1 MRAHVKVELLRPE
14 LARVKDIWCALEER
28 AKPVYFLSW
37 GWVGN
42 WLASLPSHDH
52 LQLCTIS
59 DGNGPV
65 AACFLGDR
73 VMRRHKV
80 MPTRTLHLNATGDHA
95 YDEVYIEHN
104 ALLTTN
110 GTTLATMIEHL
121 PATRWDE
128 IFFHCLDAQ
137 TFDELAAA
145 PLPPSLRLRVD
156 REVGDYYVDL
166 AKVRGKDYLS
176 LLGSST
182 RSHLRKAQRLAP
194 DATFEIARD
203 ERQAFEIYD
212 ELVVLHQRAWKAR
225 GEPGAFA
232 DPWFDRFHR
241 RLIAQRFR
249 HGEIQL
255 VRLRTAAQTIG
266 CLYNFVSHGRVLMYQ
281 TGINPDVDD
290 KIKPGYLTHLY
301 AVEHNAREGHAQ
313 YDFLGGDAQYKK
325 SLSTDKTKLVWARV
339 QKRRLMFW
347 LEDRARELYQANRRR
362 LSARARSSS

>member
-1 MRAHVKVELLRPE
+1 MKVELLRPE
-14 LARVKDIWCALEER
+14 LPRVKDIWRALEER

-37 GWVGN
+37 GWVGT
-42 WLASLPSHDH
+42 WLASLPSLDE
-52 LQLCTIS
+52 LQLWVVS
-59 DGNGPV
+59 DESGPV
-65 AACFLGDR
+65 AACFLGQR
-73 VMRRHKV
+73 LVRRHKI
-80 MPTRTLHLNATGDHA
+80 MPSRTLHLNTTGNVA
-95 YDEVYIEHN
+95 YDEIYIEHN
-104 ALLTTN
+104 ALLSTN
-110 GTTLATMIEHL
+110 GTSLVTMIEQL
-121 PATRWDE
+121 PQTRWDE
-128 IFFHCLDAQ
+128 LFMPCLDAH
-137 TFDELAAA
+137 TFDELAAS
-145 PLPPSLRLRVD
+145 PLPQSLRLRVD

-166 AKVRGKDYLS
+166 AKVREKKDYVS

-203 ERQAFEIYD
+203 EREAFGIYD

-225 GEPGAFA
+225 GQPGAFA

-290 KIKPGYLTHLY
+290 KIKPGYLTHLF
-301 AVEHNAREGHAQ
+301 AIEHNAREGHAT

-325 SLSTDKTKLVWARV
+325 SLGTDKTKLVWARV
-339 QKRRLMFW
+339 QKKRLRFV
-347 LEDRARELYQANRRR
+347 LEDRARAWV
-362 LSARARSSS
+362 RARRAKDEQAAAADD